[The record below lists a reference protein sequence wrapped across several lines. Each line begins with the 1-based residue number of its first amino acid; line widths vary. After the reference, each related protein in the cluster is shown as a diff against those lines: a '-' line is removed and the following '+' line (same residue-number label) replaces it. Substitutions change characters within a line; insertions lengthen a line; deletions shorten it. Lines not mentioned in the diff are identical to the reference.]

1 MPNRELVFAFATV
14 IVITVAYG
22 GAVGAM
28 GVPGS
33 ADLLGHTLGIIGFAL
48 MLFTETGYSVRKRST
63 GRVRGTMRAW
73 LQLHIVSGIV
83 GPYLVL
89 LHTAWNFNGL
99 AGALT
104 VLVLMVVISGFIG
117 RYIYTA
123 VPRTADGAVL
133 EAAELGRLLDAA
145 RLDAAAAAAGGSQ
158 RDPATIRHERDAE
171 RRRRELERQLAALRW
186 ARRALA
192 TWHTIH
198 IPIGMAMF
206 AAAGAHIVAALY
218 FATLSR

>member
-1 MPNRELVFAFATV
+1 MLNRELLAAFALV
-14 IVITVAYG
+14 IGITLAYG
-22 GAVGAM
+22 AATGAA
-28 GVPGS
+28 GVPGA
-33 ADLLGHTLGIIGFAL
+33 ADLLGHGLGVIGFAL
-48 MLFTETGYSVRKRST
+48 MLFTETGYSLRKRSA
-63 GRVRGTMRAW
+63 RRIRGTMRAW

-89 LHTAWNFNGL
+89 LHTAWHFNGL

-104 VLVLMVVISGFIG
+104 LLVVVVVISGFIG

-133 EAAELGRLLDAA
+133 EAAEIGRRLDAA
-145 RLDAAAAAAGGSQ
+145 RLEAAAAAVGGAQ
-158 RDPATIRHERDAE
+158 RDPAAIRHERTAAK
-171 RRRRELERQLAALRW
+171 RLRELERQLAALRW

-206 AAAGAHIVAALY
+206 VAAGVHIVAALY
-218 FATLSR
+218 YATLSR